1 MAASRLRVRYWRIMY
16 FFTGAAADFIF
27 WELFLPRIGLR
38 ALSRRTRSGRFR
50 RIAADFRALAIRMG
64 GLMIKVGQFLSS
76 RLDVLPPE
84 ITEELAGL
92 QDEVPPEKFE
102 DIRRI
107 AEAELNG
114 PLRAKFDAFEEPP
127 LAAASLGQVHRARL
141 CALPNEDQAYCDVVV
156 KIQRP
161 DIDKLIEV
169 DLSALRQVG
178 GWLEHYKPIRRR
190 ADVRALIEE
199 FSATVHEE
207 VDYLAEGRNAEIF
220 ADYFKDDPVV
230 HVPRVVWSHTTRR
243 VLVLEDVYAI
253 KITDYAAIT
262 AAGVDR
268 AEVARVLLDAYLK
281 QIFDHGFFHADPH
294 PGNLFVT
301 PSPATAGGEKPGWR
315 LTFVDFGMAGRVPEN
330 LRAGLREITVGIG
343 TRDAGRMVRAF
354 QTLGMLLPS
363 ANMKEIE
370 RMSAGMFDMFWG
382 KSMTE
387 LRGLSHEDMHR
398 FAERFRDVMYD
409 MPFQL
414 PHNLLL
420 LGRTVAILSG
430 MCTGL
435 DPEFNLWNQLAPYA
449 SKLVAEEG
457 GSNWR
462 VVLDTLGEI
471 VKELAALPS
480 RAGRVLER
488 IERGEMSVQSPE
500 LARQI
505 GRLEK
510 SVNRLGG
517 SVIFAALFLG
527 GVLLLDAGRI
537 VAGGALLAVS
547 LAVFLWI
554 LLSGRNGRSE

>member
-1 MAASRLRVRYWRIMY
+1 MW

-27 WELFLPRIGLR
+27 WELFLPHVGLR
-38 ALSRRTRSGRFR
+38 ALARRTRAGRLR

-84 ITEELAGL
+84 ITQELAGL
-92 QDEVPPEKFE
+92 QDEVPSEKFE
-102 DIRRI
+102 DMRRI

-114 PLRAKFDAFEEPP
+114 SLSVKFDAFEEKP

-141 CALPNEDQAYCDVVV
+141 CAQPDADQAYCNVVV

-161 DIDKLIEV
+161 EIDKLIEV
-169 DLSALRQVG
+169 DLTALRQVG
-178 GWLEHYKPIRRR
+178 RWLERYPPIRRR

-199 FSATVHEE
+199 FADTVHEE

-220 ADYFKDDPVV
+220 AEYFKDDPKV

-262 AAGVDR
+262 AAGIDR

-301 PSPATAGGEKPGWR
+301 PSPAAAGGEKPGWR
-315 LTFVDFGMAGRVPEN
+315 LTFVDFGMAGRVPDN
-330 LRAGLREITVGIG
+330 LRAGLREMAVGIG

-354 QTLGMLLPS
+354 QTIGMLLPD
-363 ANMKEIE
+363 ADTKEIE
-370 RMSAGMFDMFWG
+370 RMSAQMFDLFWG

-387 LRGLSHEDMHR
+387 LRGIGHEEMHR
-398 FAERFRDVMYD
+398 FADRFQDVMYS

-449 SKLVAEEG
+449 SKLMAEEG

-462 VVLDTLGEI
+462 VILDTLGEI

-480 RAGRVLER
+480 RAGRVLEK
-488 IERGEMSVQSPE
+488 IENGEMSVQSPQ

-505 GRLEK
+505 SRLEK

-517 SVIFAALFLG
+517 SVIFAALFVG
-527 GVLLLDAGRI
+527 GVWLVDAGRI
-537 VAGGALLAVS
+537 ASGGALLAGS
-547 LAVFLWI
+547 LATFLWI
-554 LLSGRNGRSE
+554 LLSGRNDSAE